1 VLVADSSD
9 WGLLVIPAAFE
20 PFLAEAPVCVLARTV
35 LERLFLP
42 ERLDQLFRD
51 TVTDQY
57 QQDLLFSQVAELMLA
72 VTLQTEP
79 TVHAAYRKRAKVL
92 PVSGQAVYGKLQCME
107 LGVSAALVR
116 DSADQVAPVIRS
128 LKATRPPLVEGY
140 RTRVL
145 DGNHLQATQRRLQ
158 VHRDSWAAALPGKV
172 LAIYEPELDLVGDVF
187 LTPDGHAQERSLLDE
202 VVPHAQANDLWIA
215 DRNFCTLGF
224 LAALAKARA
233 AFVIRQHGTLKGQLL
248 GELRS
253 VGRSDT
259 GEVFEQEVEFS
270 HQGQTLR
277 LRRVSVVLEEP
288 TREGD
293 SEIHVLT
300 NLPGE
305 AAGGVRVSQL
315 YQKRWTIENRFYELA
330 MTLNCEPDTLAYPK
344 AALFAFCL
352 GLVASNAVAL
362 LKASLRS
369 VHTAEAVSE
378 VSSYYLAEEV
388 RTTWAG
394 MMIALPG
401 PLWQPLG
408 VLPVEEFGELL
419 RRIAEHI
426 DPTRYRKAK
435 RGDKKPPPA
444 KRRYKNGGHVSTH
457 RLLLQRK
464 RQS

>member
-1 VLVADSSD
+1 M
-9 WGLLVIPAAFE
+9 IPAAFE
-20 PFLAEAPVCVLARTV
+20 PFLQQAPVCVLARTV

-51 TVTDQY
+51 TATWQY

-116 DSADQVAPVIRS
+116 DSTQQVAPVIRS
-128 LKATRPPLVEGY
+128 LKATVQPLVPGY
-140 RTRVL
+140 RTRVI
-145 DGNHLQATQRRLQ
+145 DGNHLHATQRRLK

-172 LAIYEPELDLVGDVF
+172 LAIYEPELDLVSDVF
-187 LTPDGHAQERSLLDE
+187 LTPDGHAQERSLFDE
-202 VVPHAQANDLWIA
+202 VVQQAKANDLWIA

-224 LAALAKARA
+224 LAGLAKAQA

-248 GELRS
+248 GKRRF

-259 GEVFEQEVEFS
+259 GEVYEQQVEFV
-270 HQGQTLR
+270 HKGQTLR
-277 LRRVSVVLEEP
+277 LRRVTVVLDKP

-293 SEIHVLT
+293 TEIAVLT
-300 NLPGE
+300 NLPVE
-305 AAGGVRVSQL
+305 VADGVRVAEL
-315 YQKRWTIENRFYELA
+315 YLKRWTIENRFYELA
-330 MTLNCEPDTLAYPK
+330 TTLNCEPDTLAYPK

-352 GLVASNAVAL
+352 ALVASNAVAL
-362 LKASLRS
+362 MKASLRS
-369 VHTAEAVSE
+369 VHPADAVSAM
-378 VSSYYLAEEV
+378 SSYYLAEEV

-394 MMIALPG
+394 MMIALPAV
-401 PLWQPLG
+401 LWKPVG
-408 VLPVEEFGELL
+408 VLAAEPFGELL
-419 RRIAEHI
+419 RQIAKRV

-435 RGDKKPPPA
+435 RGPKQPPPP
-444 KRRYKNGGHVSTH
+444 KGRYKNGGHVSTH
-457 RLLLQRK
+457 RLLQLHK